1 MIEMKKLSNSQKLE
15 ILIGKGVLFIIEVII
30 ALGLFWLV
38 CFCLNI
44 LVQAMLHNFWLTMTF
59 VVLDFILIYRELKK
73 I

>member
-1 MIEMKKLSNSQKLE
+1 MKKLSNSQKLE
-15 ILIGKGVLFIIEVII
+15 MLIGKGVLFIIEVII

-38 CFCLNI
+38 CFCLNV
-44 LVQAMLHNFWLTMTF
+44 LVQVMLHNFWWTMTF